1 MDIEFRKFTD
11 YNRGIMYEIL
21 KDAYSFDERCAIC
34 WDEKLETIGCN
45 FSLIIQILLTN
56 MDL

>member
-21 KDAYSFDERCAIC
+21 KDGVCQVKCVSSFLHLFPQPSAV
-34 WDEKLETIGCN
+34 
-45 FSLIIQILLTN
+45 
-56 MDL
+56 